1 MAQLLGVLEQ
11 GLIYSILAL
20 GVYITFKILDF
31 PDMTVDSS
39 FPLGAAV
46 TALMISAGINPL
58 WTLPASLLAG
68 AAAGA
73 VTGIIHVRFH
83 VRDLLSGIIV
93 MTGLYSVNLHI
104 AGRANVQLFSFQTL
118 FKNEFIAGL
127 PSGIQPYAP
136 VILMALIS
144 LVVKLLMDAYL
155 STRSGFLLRATGDN
169 PTLVASLAKDSGK
182 VKILGLAIANALVA
196 LSGCIMCQYQRYFDI
211 SMGTGT
217 LVLAVASVIVG
228 TQLLRGLRFLRATTA
243 VVLGSILY
251 KGCVGPRAE
260 LWSVP
265 IRPETGHGSVAV
277 CHHRRRRSSK
287 EGEASCLSFA
297 TSSNSIRAER
307 LTRLVCLTIS
317 PFPFRRSN
325 SSASSAPMV
334 QRQDLAAQHHL
345 RLHSRWTKGSILIGG
360 RGHHA
365 RCPNTERSPPHR
377 PRLSGPR
384 RAAPARTMTILE
396 NMAMADNKGKPFNL
410 HPWRQPQKDAMEYY
424 RAHA

>member
-11 GLIYSILAL
+11 GLIYAVLAL

-46 TALMISAGINPL
+46 TALMISIGVTPL
-58 WTLPASLLAG
+58 LTLPASLLAG

-73 VTGIIHVRFH
+73 LTGVIHVRFH
-83 VRDLLSGIIV
+83 VRDLLSGIIM

-104 AGRANVQLFSFQTL
+104 AGRANVQLFSFNTL
-118 FKNEFIAGL
+118 FKNELVSAL
-127 PSGIQPYAP
+127 PASVQPYAP
-136 VILMALIS
+136 VILMAL
-144 LVVKLLMDAYL
+144 VALMDAYL
-155 STRSGFLLRATGDN
+155 ATRSGFLLRATGDN

-251 KGCVGPRAE
+251 KGCVA
-260 LWSVP
+260 L
-265 IRPETGHGSVAV
+265 A
-277 CHHRRRRSSK
+277 
-287 EGEASCLSFA
+287 LSFG
-297 TSSNSIRAER
+297 
-307 LTRLVCLTIS
+307 LS
-317 PFPFRRSN
+317 PF
-325 SSASSAPMV
+325 
-334 QRQDLAAQHHL
+334 DLKLVTAAL
-345 RLHSRWTKGSILIGG
+345 LFVIIVAGG
-360 RGHHA
+360 HRKKVKRHA
-365 RCPNTERSPPHR
+365 
-377 PRLSGPR
+377 
-384 RAAPARTMTILE
+384 
-396 NMAMADNKGKPFNL
+396 
-410 HPWRQPQKDAMEYY
+410 
-424 RAHA
+424 